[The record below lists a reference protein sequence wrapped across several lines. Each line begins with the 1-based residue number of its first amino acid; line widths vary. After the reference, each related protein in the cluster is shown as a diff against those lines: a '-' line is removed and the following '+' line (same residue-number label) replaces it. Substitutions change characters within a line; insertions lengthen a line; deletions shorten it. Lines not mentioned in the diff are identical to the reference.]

1 MVKSCFKNPFAKAI
15 SQSYRSLL
23 TKSIKRIVNTTSTGV
38 DVEIHGWVKSV
49 RMQKNDSFA
58 EINDGSSSRG
68 IQAILTKE
76 QAKEYDFTDQQN
88 RELQADQVEIL
99 GKCDAATYPLQKK
112 HHSFDFLR
120 EISHLRPRSNTF
132 SALAR
137 VRNGAI
143 TGFETFFQQNEF
155 LHVHTPI
162 LTASD
167 CEGGSKV
174 FKISTDCSTSQ
185 QQEYFDRPVYL
196 TVSGQL
202 HAEIMASS
210 LSRVYTFGPVF
221 RAEESVTSK
230 HLAEFWM
237 HEAEIA
243 FITKLDDL
251 LEFTE
256 ECIRATTTHV
266 LENLSTDIDFFKK
279 WIDKSLETRLES
291 LNKAQF
297 IRMPYA
303 EAIDVLS
310 NSKQEFD
317 FTPKYGTTLKS
328 EHEKFL
334 ANEHCRA
341 PVFITDYPKSI
352 KPFYMRVNNDGETVA
367 CFDLL
372 VPKIGELVG
381 GSLRE
386 ERYEQLESQM
396 IENGLCLEEYQW
408 YLDLR
413 KYGSVPHGGFGIG
426 FDRYLQFVTGIDNIR
441 DVVAFPRAVGQCR
454 F

>member
-1 MVKSCFKNPFAKAI
+1 MC
-15 SQSYRSLL
+15 
-23 TKSIKRIVNTTSTGV
+23 IVNTTST
-38 DVEIHGWVKSV
+38 DADIEIHGWVKSV
-49 RMQKNDSFA
+49 RVQKNVSFA
-58 EINDGSSSRG
+58 EINDGLSFRG

-76 QAKEYDFTDQQN
+76 QAKELTTGTSVKLRGRLVESIGSEQN
-88 RELQADQVEIL
+88 RELQVDQVEIL

-112 HHSFDFLR
+112 HHSFDYLR

-137 VRNGAI
+137 VRNCAI
-143 TGFETFFQQNEF
+143 TGFENFFQKNEF
-155 LHVHTPI
+155 LRVHTPI

-174 FKISTDCSTSQ
+174 FKISTSHQPVRPTACNSSGNNL
-185 QQEYFDRPVYL
+185 EYFDKPVYL

-221 RAEESVTSK
+221 RAEESVTSR

-243 FITKLDDL
+243 FLTQLADL

-256 ECIRATTTHV
+256 ECIRSTTTHI
-266 LENLSTDIDFFKK
+266 LESLSTDIDFFRK
-279 WIDKSLETRLES
+279 WIDAHLISRLES
-291 LNKAQF
+291 LNGAQF
-297 IRMPYA
+297 TRMTYT
-303 EAIDVLS
+303 EAINILS
-310 NSKQEFD
+310 NSKRKFE

-352 KPFYMRVNNDGETVA
+352 KPFYMRMNNDGETVA

-396 IENGLCLEEYQW
+396 IEKGLNVDEYQW